1 MSGQRNRQRQS
12 RLRATVLPL
21 LDGCFCGGADASGVD
36 GPLVQ
41 HLCVRVRL
49 PESTMAELDPVPEFR
64 GLRCGCRAFP
74 GNLSGCAGRG
84 ERGADWIVV
93 GVTANSQFSRA
104 MAAATSPPVKFDGTN
119 LA

>member
-21 LDGCFCGGADASGVD
+21 LDGCFCGGADACGVD

-49 PESTMAELDPVPEFR
+49 PESTMAELDPVSEFP
-64 GLRCGCRAFP
+64 GLQCGCRAFR
-74 GNLSGCAGRG
+74 GTLSGCAGRG
-84 ERGADWIVV
+84 YA
-93 GVTANSQFSRA
+93 GVDSA
-104 MAAATSPPVKFDGTN
+104 VDGVRWRIP
-119 LA
+119 